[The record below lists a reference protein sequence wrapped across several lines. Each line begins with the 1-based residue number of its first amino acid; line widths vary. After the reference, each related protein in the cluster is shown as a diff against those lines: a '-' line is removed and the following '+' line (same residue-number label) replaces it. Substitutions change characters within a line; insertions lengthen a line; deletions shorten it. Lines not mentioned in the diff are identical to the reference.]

1 MERECMTEAVVLT
14 ETSSSH
20 NSNRTS
26 VKVARRM
33 RTPYFLKNNEEL
45 GALIEQ
51 QACQEAL

>member
-1 MERECMTEAVVLT
+1 MTEAVVLT